1 MGHYDTERFKDKNS
15 PQGDAYRHGVD
26 GFQTYDIT
34 DAKVN
39 FNNIDEPILAAG
51 MGSVG
56 TGTGVGSVD
65 KGMIYAHTNWP
76 YAKDQEEFKI
86 RKEHIKEGIEYKF
99 NEGRL
104 IGEFKDYID
113 STYDAHYC
121 TSGIQSSEVIIDR
134 GRGMGFFLGNV
145 DKYSSRYGNKGE
157 VSDHR
162 KDLMKVLHYAL
173 LALHTHDIEN
183 A

>member
-1 MGHYDTERFKDKNS
+1 MGHYDTERLKDKNS

-26 GFQTYDIT
+26 GFQTYDT
-34 DAKVN
+34 NNVKVN

-51 MGSVG
+51 MGSV
-56 TGTGVGSVD
+56 D
-65 KGMIYAHTNWP
+65 KGMIYAHTNFTFP
-76 YAKDQEEFKI
+76 KDQEEFKI

>member
-1 MGHYDTERFKDKNS
+1 MGHYDEQR
-15 PQGDAYRHGVD
+15 
-26 GFQTYDIT
+26 
-34 DAKVN
+34 
-39 FNNIDEPILAAG
+39 DEPILAAG

-65 KGMIYAHTNWP
+65 KGMIYAHTNFATSNVDMHTNFASASEP
-76 YAKDQEEFKI
+76 VTLAVDANKINVRFK
-86 RKEHIKEGIEYKF
+86 ESIKYKF

-104 IGEFKDYID
+104 IAEFADYID

-145 DKYSSRYGNKGE
+145 DKYSSRYGNKGD

>member
-26 GFQTYDIT
+26 GFQTYDT
-34 DAKVN
+34 NNVKVN

>member
-1 MGHYDTERFKDKNS
+1 MGHYDTERLKDKNI

-26 GFQTYDIT
+26 GFQTYDT
-34 DAKVN
+34 TNVKVN

-51 MGSVG
+51 MGSV
-56 TGTGVGSVD
+56 D
-65 KGMIYAHTNWP
+65 KGMIYAHTNFTFP
-76 YAKDQEEFKI
+76 KDQEEFKI
-86 RKEHIKEGIEYKF
+86 RKEGIEYKF

>member
-26 GFQTYDIT
+26 GFQTYDT
-34 DAKVN
+34 NNVKVN

-51 MGSVG
+51 MGSV
-56 TGTGVGSVD
+56 D
-65 KGMIYAHTNWP
+65 KGMIYAHTNFSSASEP
-76 YAKDQEEFKI
+76 VTLETPRFD
-86 RKEHIKEGIEYKF
+86 IKYKF
-99 NEGRL
+99 NEGQL
-104 IGEFKDYID
+104 IAEFADYID

-145 DKYSSRYGNKGE
+145 DKYSSRYGNKGD

>member
-26 GFQTYDIT
+26 GFQTYDT
-34 DAKVN
+34 NNVKVN
-39 FNNIDEPILAAG
+39 FNIIDEPILAAG

>member
-26 GFQTYDIT
+26 GFHTYDT
-34 DAKVN
+34 NNVKVN

-51 MGSVG
+51 MGSV
-56 TGTGVGSVD
+56 D
-65 KGMIYAHTNWP
+65 KGMIYAHTNFTFP
-76 YAKDQEEFKI
+76 KDQEEFKI
-86 RKEHIKEGIEYKF
+86 RKEHIKESIKYKF

-104 IGEFKDYID
+104 IGEFADYID

>member
-51 MGSVG
+51 MGSV
-56 TGTGVGSVD
+56 D
-65 KGMIYAHTNWP
+65 KGMIYAHTNFTFP
-76 YAKDQEEFKI
+76 KDQEEFKI
-86 RKEHIKEGIEYKF
+86 RKEGIKYKF
-99 NEGRL
+99 NEGQL
-104 IGEFKDYID
+104 IAEFADYID

>member
-1 MGHYDTERFKDKNS
+1 MGHYDTERLKDKNS

-26 GFQTYDIT
+26 GFQTYDT
-34 DAKVN
+34 NNVKVN

-51 MGSVG
+51 MGSV
-56 TGTGVGSVD
+56 D
-65 KGMIYAHTNWP
+65 KGMIYAHTNFTFP
-76 YAKDQEEFKI
+76 KDQEEFKI
-86 RKEHIKEGIEYKF
+86 RKEGIEYKF

>member
-1 MGHYDTERFKDKNS
+1 MGHYDTERLKDKNS

-26 GFQTYDIT
+26 GFQTYDT
-34 DAKVN
+34 NNVKVN
-39 FNNIDEPILAAG
+39 FNNSDEPILSAG
-51 MGSVG
+51 M
-56 TGTGVGSVD
+56 GSVD
-65 KGMIYAHTNWP
+65 KGMIYAHTNFTSP
-76 YAKDQEEFKI
+76 KDQEEFKI
-86 RKEHIKEGIEYKF
+86 RKEGIEYKF

>member
-26 GFQTYDIT
+26 GFQTYDT
-34 DAKVN
+34 NNVKVN

-51 MGSVG
+51 M
-56 TGTGVGSVD
+56 GSVD

-104 IGEFKDYID
+104 IAEFADYID

>member
-1 MGHYDTERFKDKNS
+1 MGHYDEQR
-15 PQGDAYRHGVD
+15 
-26 GFQTYDIT
+26 
-34 DAKVN
+34 
-39 FNNIDEPILAAG
+39 DEPILAAG
-51 MGSVG
+51 M
-56 TGTGVGSVD
+56 GSVD
-65 KGMIYAHTNWP
+65 KGMIYAHTNFTDADNAGVTWDLTNK
-76 YAKDQEEFKI
+76 YHDEFKI
-86 RKEHIKEGIEYKF
+86 RKEGIEYKF

>member
-26 GFQTYDIT
+26 GFQTYDT
-34 DAKVN
+34 NNVKVN
-39 FNNIDEPILAAG
+39 FNNIDEPIFSTEIGL
-51 MGSVG
+51 
-56 TGTGVGSVD
+56 
-65 KGMIYAHTNWP
+65 HTNFSSASEP
-76 YAKDQEEFKI
+76 VTLETPRFD
-86 RKEHIKEGIEYKF
+86 IKYKF
-99 NEGRL
+99 NEGQL
-104 IGEFKDYID
+104 IAEFADYID

>member
-26 GFQTYDIT
+26 GFQTYDT
-34 DAKVN
+34 NNVKVN

-145 DKYSSRYGNKGE
+145 DKYSSRYGNKGD